1 MLDCVH
7 WFLLLLASKCYSYL
21 WKQSACDSFIVGLRH
36 HHSGK
41 REDLG
46 CLIQGLSFL
55 LLFFYLFVFFWGNI
69 IYWDIW
75 DGLQILVLNSPS
87 KFASCLSDSWFH
99 VYNIHLKATHDEP
112 LKYWFNSIYFCPV
125 FFFVPSIFSRITT
138 NFPKMVTSWYLSHDN
153 HKIPNIYFACL
164 IIQKIIQKSS
174 FLCLNVHTMYC
185 YRKTFSL

>member
-1 MLDCVH
+1 MKAISLWQFQC
-7 WFLLLLASKCYSYL
+7 WIATPSLRQKRRSWMSYSR
-21 WKQSACDSFIVGLRH
+21 F
-36 HHSGK
+36 
-41 REDLG
+41 E
-46 CLIQGLSFL
+46 
-55 LLFFYLFVFFWGNI
+55 FFFFVFFCLFVFFWGNI

-87 KFASCLSDSWFH
+87 KFASCLSDSWCH

-125 FFFVPSIFSRITT
+125 FFFVPSIFSWITT

-164 IIQKIIQKSS
+164 IIQKIRQKSS
-174 FLCLNVHTMYC
+174 FPCLNVHTMYC
-185 YRKTFSL
+185 YMKTFSL